1 MSEQTHGRLMID
13 IEGLFLSDEDI
24 SLIESPHVG
33 GIILFER
40 NFQSRQQLE
49 SLCSSIRSIKQE
61 ILIAVDHEGGRVQR
75 FKKEFT
81 QIPSM
86 QSLGDFVKKNS
97 DEGLSLAEDIGW
109 LLASELISSGID
121 ISFAPVL
128 DLDRNT
134 SSIIGNR
141 SFGEDPQLVID
152 TSQALI
158 KGMKNAGMASTG
170 KHFPGHGGV
179 EADSHLEAAKDLRE
193 LEELYDCD
201 LKPYIVLQEALQ
213 GIMSAHLTFP
223 NIDSDSVGFSY
234 FWLTTILREQIGF
247 SGVIFSDDLSMKGA
261 DVAGNFSDKAQ
272 MALEAGCDM
281 ILVCNNRKGSK
292 EVIKYLE
299 ENKVSRTSKITN
311 MLKTNAINWND
322 LKNDPKRLNTISLIK
337 ERGLL

>member
-1 MSEQTHGRLMID
+1 M
-13 IEGLFLSDEDI
+13 
-24 SLIESPHVG
+24 
-33 GIILFER
+33 
-40 NFQSRQQLE
+40 QL
-49 SLCSSIRSIKQE
+49 
-61 ILIAVDHEGGRVQR
+61 
-75 FKKEFT
+75 
-81 QIPSM
+81 
-86 QSLGDFVKKNS
+86 LGDFVKKNP

-201 LKPYIVLQEALQ
+201 LKPYIVLQEVLQ